1 MKLLTKRL
9 LRTPRPHGDENL
21 KGLILR
27 AAEENGYETCSQLL
41 SLADVRV
48 DERTGRSIYTEQRL
62 ENLSE
67 MLNLDIPALRD
78 LACLTGIKE
87 TPPEAYNIFGHIV
100 HKYSVRTMTPKICP
114 ACLRESNYIRK
125 IWDLAAST
133 CCPDHKM
140 LLMDK
145 CPKCGKKISWSR
157 CKVSE
162 CLHCGQ
168 DWRDIASPEVPENET
183 ALSKLILEVCGL
195 QKVEV
200 APIMGIGG
208 PFSLKANPLSSVE
221 LGKLLSAVYFI
232 GGQQNGVVDATG
244 KQFACKLPHEDLHQ
258 VLVKAMPVFENWPNN
273 FYGFLEEAKGKNP
286 RGKGQT
292 GLPRDFGKLYDPL
305 FIRKNNPLP
314 DFMREAFEQYV
325 TAYWDGGYAGWYGKI
340 SKRDLSLKRYMTK
353 HETARFLHVGTHT
366 VDVLHEKGY
375 LRGPYYPWV
384 NRSRRM
390 IEADS
395 VRELKEKWDKSITAA
410 QAGEKLG
417 IGRRAVADLVRNGC
431 LTAIQ
436 GPSITGQLAWK
447 FEHPEIQRLLTLIDE
462 KIAGGDKILTA
473 HVSFRTAIKKLS
485 NLSIEIAD
493 FIQLI
498 LDGKITP
505 TGKSEGA
512 GLSSLLFD
520 PVEIEQFS
528 ISESAKLRDDNHT
541 MQEASRI
548 LRLSTEEVFFLINH
562 GLLNAKKASIGRV
575 AWEISRE
582 EIDRFKSTYS
592 TMGWLVEAMGTNTR
606 GVVDRLMANGVM
618 PLSGPKI
625 DGGRIYLFK
634 KADLETIDLAKVFPK
649 AITNIQQINNK
660 GLVSKRQLA
669 DIAGYTVAEIDVI
682 LREGWIF
689 PKLVLRNVDEKG
701 SRYFFSQEQVERFK
715 ELKAIKESQLALFDA
730 ERVAIRLKDI
740 SNVKPTFFKYKTERF
755 KEQTDSRGCQLVLFK
770 VKQAVLREAA

>member
-1 MKLLTKRL
+1 MESFDRRL
-9 LRTPRPHGDENL
+9 LRTPRPYEDENL
-21 KGLILR
+21 KGLIIR
-27 AAEENGYETCSQLL
+27 AAEENAYETAAHLL
-41 SLADVRV
+41 SLAEVRV
-48 DERTGRSIYTEQRL
+48 DERTGISIYTEQRL
-62 ENLSE
+62 QNLSE
-67 MLNLDIPALRD
+67 MLNLDVPTLRD
-78 LACLTGIKE
+78 LACLTGIE
-87 TPPEAYNIFGHIV
+87 GTPPEAYNIFGHRV
-100 HKYSVRTMTPKICP
+100 YKYSVRTTKPKVCP
-114 ACLRESNYIRK
+114 DCLREANYARK
-125 IWDLAAST
+125 IWDLAAFT
-133 CCPDHKM
+133 CCPKHGV
-140 LLMDK
+140 LLSDK
-145 CPKCGKKISWSR
+145 CPECGNKISWNR
-157 CKVSE
+157 PGVSI
-162 CLHCGQ
+162 CSHCGR
-168 DWRDIASPEVPENET
+168 DWREVAISEVPEGET
-183 ALSKLILEVCGL
+183 TLSSLILETCGL
-195 QKVEV
+195 RGAGEV
-200 APIMGIGG
+200 PAG
-208 PFSLKANPLSSVE
+208 PEALGDPQMNPLSRVG
-221 LGKLLSAVYFI
+221 LGELLSAVYFI
-232 GGQQNGVVDATG
+232 AGQQNGVVDATG
-244 KQFACKLPHEDLHQ
+244 KQFACKLPHEDLHK
-258 VLVKAMPVFENWPNN
+258 VLVKAMPIFDDWPDN
-273 FYGFLEEAKGKNP
+273 FHAFLEEIRGQVSKGSS
-286 RGKGQT
+286 QT

-305 FIRKNNPLP
+305 FVRKGNPLP
-314 DFMREAFEQYV
+314 EFIREAFNKYV
-325 TAYWDGGYAGWYGKI
+325 VTRWDGGYAGWYSNI
-340 SKRDLSLKRYMTK
+340 SKGDVHLKRYMTK

-375 LRGPYYPWV
+375 LRGPYFPWV

-410 QAGEKLG
+410 RAGEKLG

-436 GPSITGQLAWK
+436 GPSATGQLAWK
-447 FEHPEIQRLLTLIDE
+447 FEQPEIQRLLTLIDK
-462 KIAGGDKILTA
+462 KIAGSDKILTA
-473 HVSFRTAIKKLS
+473 HVSFHSAIKKLS
-485 NLSIEIAD
+485 KLSIEIAE

-498 LDGKITP
+498 LNGKITP
-505 TGKSEGA
+505 IEKSEGA

-520 PVEIEQFS
+520 PAEIEQFS
-528 ISESAKLRDDNHT
+528 ISESAKRRDDNHT

-582 EIDRFKSTYS
+582 EIERFKSTYS

-649 AITNIQQINNK
+649 AITNIQQINNR

-669 DIAGYTVAEIDVI
+669 DIAGYTVAEIDGI

-740 SNVKPTFFKYKTERF
+740 SNVKPTFSKYKTERF